1 MSENNNNKSVMTD
14 LWKYVIIAVAVVVS
28 AIVLSMAYTEK
39 HQKKSEKDGT
49 ITVTGLGEMQF
60 TSDMIS
66 VQGAISV
73 NNVDAA
79 EGYRHLMSQR
89 EQLVAFLVKNGVKES
104 EVTFDLPRTYKN
116 TETIWNEH
124 GDYAGTRFV
133 DYTVYISFV
142 IESSNL
148 DVVEGATQ
156 LLPSLIEQGID
167 ISVSD
172 PNYFYT
178 QLDSLKHDLISQAAA
193 DAYERAQKIAISSG
207 AEIKTLE
214 SSRAGVFQITSVNGN
229 EEFSAGGTYNT
240 TSREKKARVT
250 VHSVFVIKEK

>member
-1 MSENNNNKSVMTD
+1 MSENNNKSVMAD

-39 HQKKSEKDGT
+39 HRKAEENGT

-66 VQGAISV
+66 VQGGIAV

-116 TETIWNEH
+116 AETIWNEH

-142 IESSNL
+142 IESPNL
-148 DVVEGATQ
+148 DVVEGAAQ